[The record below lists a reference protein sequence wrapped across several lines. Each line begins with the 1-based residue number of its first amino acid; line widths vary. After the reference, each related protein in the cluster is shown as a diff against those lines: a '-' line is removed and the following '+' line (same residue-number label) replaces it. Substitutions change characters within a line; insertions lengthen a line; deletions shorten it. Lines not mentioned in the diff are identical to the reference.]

1 MKSARYPGL
10 VAAAVGLVV
19 VAVVG
24 LWSLDRVTDVP
35 GVPGEAAPASGAGP
49 ESRGEAPFSGTAP
62 APESGEETSASRTA
76 PYEVPVLLVPGWLDT
91 ARDLAALRIRLLGA
105 GWSGEHVETI
115 TFDDP
120 TGSNR
125 DHADELAE
133 AVDSIL
139 AWTGAGAV
147 DIVAHSMGGLATR
160 WYLETYSDT
169 PVRKVV
175 FIGTPHRGTLAAHLA
190 WGEGRD
196 EMMPESPFLDSL
208 NARAPVPEGVEAITI
223 RTLVDTHIV
232 PGESAT
238 LPGVPDYELCC
249 PTHAGLLRDDEVF
262 RIVLDFL
269 EGS

>member
-1 MKSARYPGL
+1 M
-10 VAAAVGLVV
+10 AAGLVV

-24 LWSLDRVTDVP
+24 VWLLGPGIDVRDVP
-35 GVPGEAAPASGAGP
+35 DEVAPSSGSASDSDQEVPLA
-49 ESRGEAPFSGTAP
+49 GTAP
-62 APESGEETSASRTA
+62 NSGEEMSASRTA
-76 PYEVPVLLVPGWLDT
+76 PDETPVLLVPGWLDT
-91 ARDLAALRIRLLGA
+91 ARDLAAMRIRLIGA

-125 DHADELAE
+125 AHADELAE
-133 AVDSIL
+133 VVDSIL
-139 AWTGAGAV
+139 AWTGAEAV
-147 DIVAHSMGGLATR
+147 HIVAHSMGGLATR
-160 WYLETYSDT
+160 WYLETYPDT

-175 FIGTPHRGTLAAHLA
+175 FIASPHRGTLAAHLA

-196 EMMPESPFLDSL
+196 EMVPGSPFLDSL
-208 NARAPVPEGVEAITI
+208 NARAPVPEGVDVITI

-249 PTHAGLLRDDEVF
+249 PTHAGLIRDDEVF

-269 EGS
+269 EGP

>member
-1 MKSARYPGL
+1 MRRARLSAIA
-10 VAAAVGLVV
+10 VAAGLVV

-24 LWSLDRVTDVP
+24 VWVLGRGPEVSSEV
-35 GVPGEAAPASGAGP
+35 APVSDSASGSDEEIP
-49 ESRGEAPFSGTAP
+49 PSGTASD
-62 APESGEETSASRTA
+62 SGEETSALRTA
-76 PYEVPVLLVPGWLDT
+76 PDEVPVLLVPGWLDT
-91 ARDLAALRIRLLGA
+91 ARDLAAMRIRLMGA

-125 DHADELAE
+125 AHADELAE
-133 AVDSIL
+133 AVDSMV

-160 WYLETYSDT
+160 WYLETHPDA

-175 FIGTPHRGTLAAHLA
+175 FIGSPHRGTLAAHLA

-196 EMMPESPFLDSL
+196 EMVPESPFLDSL
-208 NARAPVPEGVEAITI
+208 NARAPAPEGVDAITI

-238 LPGVPDYELCC
+238 LPGVPDYEICC
-249 PTHAGLLRDDEVF
+249 PTHPGLIRDDEVF

-269 EGS
+269 EGR